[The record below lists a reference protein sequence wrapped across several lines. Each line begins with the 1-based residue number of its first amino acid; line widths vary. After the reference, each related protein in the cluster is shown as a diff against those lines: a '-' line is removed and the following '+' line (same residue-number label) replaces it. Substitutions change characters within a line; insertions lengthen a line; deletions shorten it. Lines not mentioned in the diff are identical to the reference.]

1 MKDKRIIK
9 EGRNN
14 KMRQKEIKKLN
25 NKGITLIALVITIIV
40 LLILAGVSIAMLTGE
55 NGILTQAQNAKK
67 ETSIAEEKEQIALA
81 YNAVKAEE
89 KGGAITVDKLDK
101 ELEKDEADATQE
113 GTNIKVTF
121 RESKREYI
129 IDENGNI
136 TEGTGTTPPTGD
148 DNKATV
154 GEIVQPG
161 EGNKEYTS
169 GEYTAIIPEG
179 FMIVP
184 GCEDIS
190 KGLVISD
197 NSSDTEKDSS
207 NIVANGNQFVWVPVP
222 DFDKFKRYDF
232 KNNTEVSSK
241 YVEESANGTANTT
254 EVEKM
259 YKSVKDNKGFYIG
272 RYEAGTETE
281 RNENSTIEDEV
292 LSKKNKFVYNYIGWN
307 NDGTMTGETS
317 ELGGAVEKARNF
329 STQSGHTNVT
339 STLVYGVQWDAVMR
353 WISEEGNLAGYF
365 LTNSNGKGNYGTSST
380 IPTGSNPE
388 YQLKNIYDM
397 AGNVSEWTMEAHST
411 DNRVYR
417 GGGYIHA
424 GSNAPVTSR
433 SIGSPDGTSPVLGF
447 RLAFFV

>member
-1 MKDKRIIK
+1 M
-9 EGRNN
+9 NN
-14 KMRQKEIKKLN
+14 VLKST
-25 NKGITLIALVITIIV
+25 KGITLIALVITIIV

-55 NGILTQAQNAKK
+55 NGILTQAQRSK
-67 ETSIAEEKEQIALA
+67 EQTSVAEEKELIALA
-81 YNAVKAEE
+81 YNAIKAEE
-89 KGGAITVDKLDK
+89 KGGTVTADKLDK
-101 ELEKDEADATQE
+101 ELEKDGADATQE

-121 RESKREYI
+121 RESRREYI

-136 TEGTGTTPPTGD
+136 TEGTGTTPTPPEEE
-148 DNKATV
+148 DNTATV
-154 GEIVQPG
+154 GQIVQPG
-161 EGNKEYTS
+161 EGNKEYTN

-184 GCEDIS
+184 GLDNIEE
-190 KGLVISD
+190 GLVISD
-197 NSSDTEKDSS
+197 NSSDTEAESS

-222 DFDKFKRYDF
+222 EFTEFKREHFGTDDQKWWPGTF
-232 KNNTEVSSK
+232 VTDQMSTNNMYEPT
-241 YVEESANGTANTT
+241 ANGTDSTT

-259 YKSVKDNKGFYIG
+259 YKSVNDNKGFYIG

-353 WISEEGNLAGYF
+353 WISEDGDLARY
-365 LTNSNGKGNYGTSST
+365 LTNSDGKGNYNTSST
-380 IPTGSNPE
+380 IPTGSNVE
-388 YQLKNIYDM
+388 YQLKNIYDI
-397 AGNVSEWTMEAHST
+397 AGNVWEWTMEAYST
-411 DNRVYR
+411 DYRVIR
-417 GGGYIHA
+417 GGYYFGA
-424 GSNAPVTSR
+424 GSGGPVSYR
-433 SIGSPDGTSPVLGF
+433 SGSSPGYTDPFLGF

>member
-1 MKDKRIIK
+1 
-9 EGRNN
+9 
-14 KMRQKEIKKLN
+14 
-25 NKGITLIALVITIIV
+25 
-40 LLILAGVSIAMLTGE
+40 MLTGE
-55 NGILTQAQNAKK
+55 NGILTQAQRSK
-67 ETSIAEEKEQIALA
+67 EQTSIAEEKELIALA
-81 YNAVKAEE
+81 YNAIKAEE
-89 KGGAITVDKLDK
+89 KGGAVTTDKLDK
-101 ELEKDEADATQE
+101 ELEKDGADATQE

-121 RESKREYI
+121 RESRREYI

-136 TEGTGTTPPTGD
+136 TEGTGTTPPAGD
-148 DNKATV
+148 DNTATV

-169 GEYTAIIPEG
+169 EEYTAIIPEG

-184 GCEDIS
+184 GLDNIEE
-190 KGLVISD
+190 GLVISD
-197 NSSDTEKDSS
+197 NPTDTEEEGKTL
-207 NIVANGNQFVWVPVP
+207 VAEGNQFVSASVPEFTEFIREHFGTDDQKWWN
-222 DFDKFKRYDF
+222 DFVTDGMSEDNLYEP
-232 KNNTEVSSK
+232 T
-241 YVEESANGTANTT
+241 ANGTDSTT

-259 YKSVKDNKGFYIG
+259 YKSVNDNKGFYIG

-353 WISEEGNLAGYF
+353 WISEDGDLARY
-365 LTNSNGKGNYGTSST
+365 LTNSDGKGNYNTESS
-380 IPTGSNPE
+380 IPTGSNVE
-388 YQLKNIYDM
+388 YQLKNIYDI
-397 AGNVSEWTMEAHST
+397 AGNVWEWTMEANSPGY
-411 DNRVYR
+411 RVLR
-417 GGGYIHA
+417 GGSYNYT
-424 GSNAPVTSR
+424 GSGHPVSLR
-433 SIGSPDGTSPVLGF
+433 FLNSPDNTNPFVGF

>member
-1 MKDKRIIK
+1 
-9 EGRNN
+9 
-14 KMRQKEIKKLN
+14 
-25 NKGITLIALVITIIV
+25 
-40 LLILAGVSIAMLTGE
+40 MLTGE
-55 NGILTQAQNAKK
+55 NGILTQAQRSK
-67 ETSIAEEKEQIALA
+67 EQTSIAEEKELIALA
-81 YNAVKAEE
+81 YNAIKAEE
-89 KGGAITVDKLDK
+89 KGGAVTTDKLDK
-101 ELEKDEADATQE
+101 ELEKDGADATQE

-121 RESKREYI
+121 RESRREYI

-136 TEGTGTTPPTGD
+136 TEGTGTTPPAGD
-148 DNKATV
+148 DNTATV

-169 GEYTAIIPEG
+169 EEYTAIIPEG

-184 GCEDIS
+184 GLDNIEE
-190 KGLVISD
+190 GLVISD
-197 NSSDTEKDSS
+197 NPTDTEEEGKTL
-207 NIVANGNQFVWVPVP
+207 VAEGNQFVWVPVP
-222 DFDKFKRYDF
+222 EFTEFKREHFGTDDQKWWNDF
-232 KNNTEVSSK
+232 VTDGMSEDNLYEPT
-241 YVEESANGTANTT
+241 ANGTDSTT

-259 YKSVKDNKGFYIG
+259 YKSVNDNKGFYIG

-353 WISEEGNLAGYF
+353 WISEDGDLARY
-365 LTNSNGKGNYGTSST
+365 LTNSDGKGNYNTSST

-397 AGNVSEWTMEAHST
+397 AGNVYEWTMEAYST
-411 DNRVYR
+411 AYRVNR
-417 GGGYIHA
+417 GGGCDDN
-424 GSNAPVTSR
+424 GSNGPVSLR
-433 SIGSPDGTSPVLGF
+433 FYGSPGSSAPGVGF